1 MQEQNI
7 LIIKL
12 GALGDV
18 ILRTGTIMSI
28 HKRFPNAKIT
38 VMTTKPFV
46 SFFKSMSFVSEVI
59 IDTKP
64 RYNLIEWF
72 KTCKKN
78 IADKKWDYIFDLQ
91 VSKRTRSRYFNFV
104 RFFSAFPVNWG
115 CYRKKGF
122 SFRHVE
128 KNKRFS
134 LGRITTSEMEF
145 DFPPVDLSFLKG
157 EEKNFNL
164 LPDKPFLLI
173 IPGCSA
179 SHPYKRWPAENYL
192 NLVLKAEKMG
202 IQSVVLGTDAE
213 RLEIETICHFQ
224 QDLSYL

>member
-72 KTCKKN
+72 NGLRISC
-78 IADKKWDYIFDLQ
+78 AAEPQQIFDFGTQ
-91 VSKRTRSRYFNFV
+91 PKRNTE
-104 RFFSAFPVNWG
+104 
-115 CYRKKGF
+115 KG
-122 SFRHVE
+122 R
-128 KNKRFS
+128 
-134 LGRITTSEMEF
+134 
-145 DFPPVDLSFLKG
+145 
-157 EEKNFNL
+157 
-164 LPDKPFLLI
+164 
-173 IPGCSA
+173 
-179 SHPYKRWPAENYL
+179 
-192 NLVLKAEKMG
+192 
-202 IQSVVLGTDAE
+202 
-213 RLEIETICHFQ
+213 ETQI
-224 QDLSYL
+224 